1 MAKKKIKKGE
11 VQEEAP
17 ALEAVNPDEQPTPA
31 ENEESSLAK
40 SLGGKSL
47 RFSEVAELSS
57 RQKAAQIII
66 ALGDEAAAAI
76 YRNLPEEDVE
86 KLTYEITR
94 LESVSPE
101 VSDMVVKEFY
111 GLCVAQ
117 KVYLEGGINYAKS
130 VLEKAFGPQ
139 QGNQL
144 LERVTKSIRTKAF
157 EFIRKADAKNIMNMI
172 VNEHPQTIALI
183 LSYAK
188 AEQAAQVISE
198 LPKDIR
204 IEVVERIAKMDRTSP
219 EIIKQ
224 VEMIL
229 ERKFDSVIS
238 VELMEVGGID
248 YIAEVMNS
256 VDRGSEKYI
265 FDELSRKDPKL
276 TDEIRKRMFVFEDII
291 VLDSFS
297 IQRFIREVETKD
309 MAVALKGSN
318 KDVSAVVFANMSQRM
333 ADTVKSEM
341 EYLHNLRVRDVEE
354 AQQKIVA
361 IIRRLEEEGEIV
373 IMKGGKDELIV

>member
-1 MAKKKIKKGE
+1 MAKKKMKKGE
-11 VQEEAP
+11 VVEEAAEEVAAAEAP
-17 ALEAVNPDEQPTPA
+17 AGGDASGNMAEAL
-31 ENEESSLAK
+31 S
-40 SLGGKSL
+40 GKSL
-47 RFSEVAELSS
+47 RFAETDALTP

-66 ALGDEAAAAI
+66 ALGDDAAAAI

-94 LESVSPE
+94 FESVSPE
-101 VSDMVVKEFY
+101 ISDMVVKEFY

-117 KVYLEGGINYAKS
+117 KVYLEGGINYAKT

-144 LERVTKSIRTKAF
+144 LDRVTKSIHTKAF

-172 VNEHPQTIALI
+172 MNEHPQTIALI

-188 AEQAAQVISE
+188 SEQAAQVISE

-224 VEMIL
+224 VENIL

-256 VDRGSEKYI
+256 VDRSAEKYI

-291 VLDSFS
+291 VLDSYS

-318 KDVSAVVFANMSQRM
+318 KDVSTVIFANMSQRM
-333 ADTVKSEM
+333 ADTVRSEM

-373 IMKGGKDELIV
+373 IMKGGKDEIIE

>member
-1 MAKKKIKKGE
+1 MAKKKMKKGE
-11 VQEEAP
+11 VVEEAAEEVAAAEAP
-17 ALEAVNPDEQPTPA
+17 GGGDASGNMAEAL
-31 ENEESSLAK
+31 S
-40 SLGGKSL
+40 GKSL
-47 RFSEVAELSS
+47 RFAETDALTP

-66 ALGDEAAAAI
+66 ALGDDAAAAI

-94 LESVSPE
+94 FESVSPE
-101 VSDMVVKEFY
+101 ISDMVVKEFY

-117 KVYLEGGINYAKS
+117 KVYLEGGINYAKT

-144 LERVTKSIRTKAF
+144 LDRVTKSIHTKAF

-172 VNEHPQTIALI
+172 MNEHPQTIALI

-188 AEQAAQVISE
+188 SEQAAQVISE

-224 VEMIL
+224 VENIL

-238 VELMEVGGID
+238 VELIEVGGID

-256 VDRGSEKYI
+256 VDRSAEKYI

-291 VLDSFS
+291 VLDSYS

-318 KDVSAVVFANMSQRM
+318 KDVSTVIFANMSQRM
-333 ADTVKSEM
+333 ADTVRSEM

-373 IMKGGKDELIV
+373 IMKGGKDEIIE